1 MTNILDIIDYVKPT
15 ALIGLSTVTV
25 NLESSFGPYYDSD
38 LLLSGCIYTRGYTS
52 HGR

>member
-15 ALIGLSTVTV
+15 ALIGLSTVSV
-25 NLESSFGPYYDSD
+25 NLECSFGSYYDSD
-38 LLLSGCIYTRGYTS
+38 ILLSGCIYTRGYPS